1 MKRSPFSRMLVS
13 IFSMAAAVAIIAVG
27 AVMVVG
33 RMLKYLTLEAVEL
46 AGNKSAVARRT
57 ILWFVWA
64 KAFVCRLAKRQRP
77 TVSSSWR
84 MCPST

>member
-1 MKRSPFSRMLVS
+1 MKRSLFSRMLTG
-13 IFSMAAAVAIIAVG
+13 IFSMAAAACIVVVG
-27 AVMVVG
+27 AVYVAA

-46 AGNKSAVARRT
+46 AGNKNAVARRAV
-57 ILWFVWA
+57 IWFVWA

-77 TVSSSWR
+77 LVSSSWR